1 MTQAAIHVSVRSAQ
15 RHQQNSHRR
24 VVTDHS
30 ESETASEQVKRIHA
44 ALQGGRALTVKRS
57 LHALNPAEIA
67 LLVESLPRNERGV
80 IWGMVDPEDRGEA
93 LLHLTEGVR
102 EDLVQHMDVA
112 DVVAAAK
119 GMPIDDLAD
128 FVENLPETVTQQVLR
143 AMDARDRDRLEQVLA
158 YEPDTAG
165 GLMSPDIVT
174 VRPDVTLDVVQRYL
188 RMRGRLWATTDMM
201 FVVDRYGRYLGSLP
215 LAKIVTREPESLVSA
230 VMDRAEPL
238 HVALSAREVA
248 QRFENLD
255 LISAPVVDDNN
266 HLVGRITI
274 DDVVDVIRKESEQR
288 LLSMAGLTT
297 DEDIFAPVAEA
308 SRRRAVWLGINLAT
322 AFLAAWVVGL
332 FEGAIEKVVALAV
345 LMPVVASMGGIGGS
359 QVLTL
364 MIRSLALG
372 QVGAA
377 NVGPLL
383 KKELQVA
390 AINGVLW
397 AVVVGA
403 VTLVWFKS
411 IGLAF
416 VIGIALLL
424 NQLNGT
430 LSGVYLPLF
439 LKKIGV
445 DPALAG
451 SVILTTFTDVGGFF
465 ALLGLGSLILL

>member
-1 MTQAAIHVSVRSAQ
+1 
-15 RHQQNSHRR
+15 
-24 VVTDHS
+24 VTDHS
-30 ESETASEQVKRIHA
+30 ESESASEQVKRIHA

-67 LLVESLPRNERGV
+67 LLVESLPRNERSV
-80 IWGMVDPEDRGEA
+80 VWAMVDPADRGEA

-102 EDLVQHMDVA
+102 QDLVRHMEVA
-112 DVVAAAK
+112 DLVAAAK

-143 AMDARDRDRLEQVLA
+143 AMDARDRDRLEQMLA

-174 VRPDVTLDVVQRYL
+174 VRPDVTLDVVHRYL

-230 VMDRAEPL
+230 VMDRADPL
-238 HVALSAREVA
+238 HVAQPAHEVA

-255 LISAPVVDDNN
+255 LISAPVVDDDH

-274 DDVVDVIRKESEQR
+274 DDVVDVIRKESEKR
-288 LLSMAGLTT
+288 LMNMAGLAQ
-297 DEDIFAPVAEA
+297 DEDIFAPVAQA
-308 SRRRAVWLGINLAT
+308 SRRRAVWLGINLVT
-322 AFLAAWVVGL
+322 AFMAAWVVGL

-377 NVGPLL
+377 NIGPLL

-397 AVVVGA
+397 AIVVGG
-403 VTLVWFKS
+403 VTFWWFGS
-411 IGLAF
+411 IGLSF
-416 VIGIALLL
+416 VIGVALLL

>member
-1 MTQAAIHVSVRSAQ
+1 M
-15 RHQQNSHRR
+15 
-24 VVTDHS
+24 TDHA
-30 ESETASEQVKRIHA
+30 ENETASDQVQRIHA
-44 ALQGGRALTVKRS
+44 ALEGGRALTVKRS
-57 LHALNPAEIA
+57 LHSLHPSEIA
-67 LLVESLPRNERGV
+67 LLVESLPRPERAV
-80 IWGMVDPEDRGEA
+80 IWNMVDPEDRGEA

-102 EDLVQHMDVA
+102 DDLMQHMEVA
-112 DVVAAAK
+112 DLVAAAK
-119 GMPIDDLAD
+119 GLPIDDLAD

-174 VRPDVTLDVVQRYL
+174 VRPDVTLDTVHRYL

-215 LAKIVTREPESLVSA
+215 LAKVLTREPEMLVHS
-230 VMDRAEPL
+230 VMDRAD
-238 HVALSAREVA
+238 ALRVTQPAREVA

-255 LISAPVVDDNN
+255 LISAPVVDENN
-266 HLVGRITI
+266 LLVGRITI
-274 DDVVDVIRKESEQR
+274 DDVVDVIRREAEHR
-288 LLSMAGLTT
+288 LMSMAGLKE

-308 SRRRAVWLGINLAT
+308 SRRRAVWLGINLVT
-322 AFLAAWVVGL
+322 AFMAAWVVGL
-332 FEGAIEKVVALAV
+332 FEAAIEQVVALAV
-345 LMPVVASMGGIGGS
+345 LMPIVASMGGIGGS

-372 QVGAA
+372 QLGAA
-377 NVGPLL
+377 NISALL

-390 AINGVLW
+390 LINGVLW
-397 AVVVGA
+397 AAVVGG
-403 VTLVWFKS
+403 VTIWWFHNWK
-411 IGLAF
+411 LAC
-416 VIGIALLL
+416 VIAIALLL

-430 LSGVYLPLF
+430 LSGVYLPLM
-439 LKKIGV
+439 LKKMGV

>member
-1 MTQAAIHVSVRSAQ
+1 M
-15 RHQQNSHRR
+15 
-24 VVTDHS
+24 TDHS
-30 ESETASEQVKRIHA
+30 ESESASEQVKRIHA

-67 LLVESLPRNERGV
+67 LLVESLPRNERSV
-80 IWGMVDPEDRGEA
+80 VWAMVDPADRGEA

-102 EDLVQHMDVA
+102 QDLVRHMEVA
-112 DVVAAAK
+112 DLVAAAK

-143 AMDARDRDRLEQVLA
+143 AMDARDRDRLEQMLA

-174 VRPDVTLDVVQRYL
+174 VRPDVTLDVVHRYL

-230 VMDRAEPL
+230 VMDRADPL
-238 HVALSAREVA
+238 HVAQPAHEVA

-255 LISAPVVDDNN
+255 LISAPVVDDDH

-274 DDVVDVIRKESEQR
+274 DDVVDVIRKESEKR
-288 LLSMAGLTT
+288 LMNMAGLAQ
-297 DEDIFAPVAEA
+297 DEDIFAPVAQA
-308 SRRRAVWLGINLAT
+308 SRRRAVWLGINLVT
-322 AFLAAWVVGL
+322 AFMAAWVVGL

-377 NVGPLL
+377 NIGPLL

-397 AVVVGA
+397 AIVVGG
-403 VTLVWFKS
+403 VTFWWFGS
-411 IGLAF
+411 IGLSF
-416 VIGIALLL
+416 VIGVALLL

>member
-1 MTQAAIHVSVRSAQ
+1 VH
-15 RHQQNSHRR
+15 
-24 VVTDHS
+24 
-30 ESETASEQVKRIHA
+30 
-44 ALQGGRALTVKRS
+44 
-57 LHALNPAEIA
+57 
-67 LLVESLPRNERGV
+67 
-80 IWGMVDPEDRGEA
+80 
-93 LLHLTEGVR
+93 
-102 EDLVQHMDVA
+102 
-112 DVVAAAK
+112 
-119 GMPIDDLAD
+119 
-128 FVENLPETVTQQVLR
+128 
-143 AMDARDRDRLEQVLA
+143 
-158 YEPDTAG
+158 
-165 GLMSPDIVT
+165 
-174 VRPDVTLDVVQRYL
+174 RYL

-215 LAKIVTREPESLVSA
+215 LAKIVTRDPESLVSA
-230 VMDRAEPL
+230 VMDRTEPL
-238 HVALSAREVA
+238 HVAQVSRDVA

-274 DDVVDVIRKESEQR
+274 DDVVDVIRSESEQR
-288 LLSMAGLTT
+288 LMNMAGLAQ
-297 DEDIFAPVAEA
+297 DEDIFAPVAQA

-322 AFLAAWVVGL
+322 AFLASWVVGM
-332 FEGAIEKVVALAV
+332 FEAAIEQVVALAV

-372 QVGAA
+372 QIGAA

-383 KKELQVA
+383 KKELQIA
-390 AINGVLW
+390 AINGALW
-397 AVVVGA
+397 AIVVGA
-403 VTLVWFKS
+403 VTFVWFDS

-416 VIGIALLL
+416 VIATALFL

-465 ALLGLGSLILL
+465 ALLGLGALVLT

>member
-1 MTQAAIHVSVRSAQ
+1 
-15 RHQQNSHRR
+15 
-24 VVTDHS
+24 VTDHS
-30 ESETASEQVKRIHA
+30 ESESASEQVKRIHA

-67 LLVESLPRNERGV
+67 LLVESLPRSERGV

-93 LLHLTEGVR
+93 LLHLTESVR

-143 AMDARDRDRLEQVLA
+143 AMDARDRDRLEQMLA

-174 VRPDVTLDVVQRYL
+174 VRPDVTLDTVHRYL

-215 LAKIVTREPESLVSA
+215 LAKIVTRDPESLVSA
-230 VMDRAEPL
+230 VMDRTEPL
-238 HVALSAREVA
+238 HVAQVSRDVA

-274 DDVVDVIRKESEQR
+274 DDVVDVIRSESEQR
-288 LLSMAGLTT
+288 LMNMAGLAQ
-297 DEDIFAPVAEA
+297 DEDIFAPVAQA

-322 AFLAAWVVGL
+322 AFLASWVVGM
-332 FEGAIEKVVALAV
+332 FEAAIEQVVALAV

-372 QVGAA
+372 QIGAA

-383 KKELQVA
+383 KKELQIA
-390 AINGVLW
+390 AINGALW
-397 AVVVGA
+397 AIVVGA
-403 VTLVWFKS
+403 VTFVWFDS

-416 VIGIALLL
+416 VIATALFL

-465 ALLGLGSLILL
+465 ALLGLGALVLT

>member
-1 MTQAAIHVSVRSAQ
+1 MTDHESQTASAQ
-15 RHQQNSHRR
+15 VQ
-24 VVTDHS
+24 
-30 ESETASEQVKRIHA
+30 RIHA
-44 ALQGGRALTVKRS
+44 ALEGGRALTVKRS
-57 LHALNPAEIA
+57 LHSLHPSEIA
-67 LLVESLPRNERGV
+67 LLVESLPRNERMV
-80 IWGMVDPEDRGEA
+80 IWNMVDPDDRGA
-93 LLHLTEGVR
+93 AMLHLTEGVR
-102 EDLVQHMDVA
+102 DDLMQHMDVA
-112 DVVAAAK
+112 DLVAMAK
-119 GMPIDDLAD
+119 GLPIDDLAD

-215 LAKIVTREPESLVSA
+215 LAKVLTRDPEMLVNA
-230 VMDRAEPL
+230 VMDRVDPL
-238 HVALSAREVA
+238 HVAQPSREVA

-255 LISAPVVDDNN
+255 LISAPVVDESNL
-266 HLVGRITI
+266 LVGRITI
-274 DDVVDVIRKESEQR
+274 DDVVDVIRRESEHR
-288 LLSMAGLTT
+288 LMSMAGLKE

-308 SRRRAVWLGINLAT
+308 ARRRAIWLGINLIT
-322 AFLAAWVVGL
+322 AFMASFVVGV

-345 LMPVVASMGGIGGS
+345 LMPIVASMGGIGGS

-372 QVGAA
+372 QIGSA
-377 NVGPLL
+377 NIAPLV

-390 AINGVLW
+390 LINGVLW
-397 AVVVGA
+397 AVVVGGVTIWWFDNWKLAIVIA
-403 VTLVWFKS
+403 V
-411 IGLAF
+411 
-416 VIGIALLL
+416 ALLL

-465 ALLGLGSLILL
+465 ALLGLGSLFLL

>member
-1 MTQAAIHVSVRSAQ
+1 M
-15 RHQQNSHRR
+15 
-24 VVTDHS
+24 TDHS
-30 ESETASEQVKRIHA
+30 ESASASEQVKRIHA
-44 ALQGGRALTVKRS
+44 ALEGGRALTVKRS
-57 LHALNPAEIA
+57 LHSLHPSEIA
-67 LLVESLPRNERGV
+67 LLVESLPRSERAL
-80 IWGMVDPEDRGEA
+80 IWNMVDPEDRGEA
-93 LLHLTEGVR
+93 LLHLPEGVR
-102 EDLVQHMDVA
+102 EDVVQHMDVA
-112 DVVAAAK
+112 DLVAAAK

-174 VRPDVTLDVVQRYL
+174 VRPDVNLDTVHRYL

-230 VMDRAEPL
+230 VMDRTDPL
-238 HVALSAREVA
+238 RVTQPAREVA
-248 QRFENLD
+248 QRFQNLD
-255 LISAPVVDDNN
+255 LISAPVIDENN
-266 HLVGRITI
+266 LLVGRITI
-274 DDVVDVIRKESEQR
+274 DDVVDVIRRESEHR
-288 LLSMAGLTT
+288 LMSMAGLKE

-308 SRRRAVWLGINLAT
+308 SRRRAVWLGINLMT
-322 AFLAAWVVGL
+322 AFMAAWVVGL
-332 FEGAIEKVVALAV
+332 FEAAIEQVVALAV

-372 QVGAA
+372 QIGAA
-377 NVGPLL
+377 NIRPLL

-390 AINGVLW
+390 MINGVLW
-397 AVVVGA
+397 SIVVAG
-403 VTLVWFKS
+403 VTIWWFNNWKLALV
-411 IGLAF
+411 IAA
-416 VIGIALLL
+416 ALLL

-465 ALLGLGSLILL
+465 ALLGLGSLFLL

>member
-1 MTQAAIHVSVRSAQ
+1 M
-15 RHQQNSHRR
+15 
-24 VVTDHS
+24 TDHS

-57 LHALNPAEIA
+57 LHALHPSEIA
-67 LLVESLPRNERGV
+67 LLVESLPRNERMV
-80 IWGMVDPEDRGEA
+80 IWNMVDPEDRGEA

-112 DVVAAAK
+112 DLVAAAK
-119 GMPIDDLAD
+119 GLPIDDLAD

-143 AMDARDRDRLEQVLA
+143 AMDARDRDRLEQMLA

-174 VRPDVTLDVVQRYL
+174 VRPDVTLDTVQRYL

-201 FVVDRYGRYLGSLP
+201 FVVDRYGRYLGTLP
-215 LAKIVTREPESLVSA
+215 LAKIVTRDPEMLVST
-230 VMDRAEPL
+230 VMDRTDPL
-238 HVALSAREVA
+238 RATQPASEVA

-255 LISAPVVDDNN
+255 LISAPVVDENA
-266 HLVGRITI
+266 HLLGRITI
-274 DDVVDVIRKESEQR
+274 DDVVDVIRKQSEQR
-288 LLSMAGLTT
+288 LLNMAGLSQ

-322 AFLAAWVVGL
+322 AFLASWVVGM
-332 FEGAIEKVVALAV
+332 FEAAIEQVVALAV
-345 LMPVVASMGGIGGS
+345 LMPIVASMGGIGGS

-372 QVGAA
+372 QIGAA
-377 NVGPLL
+377 NVSALL

-390 AINGVLW
+390 LINGVLW
-397 AVVVGA
+397 AIVVGA
-403 VTLVWFKS
+403 VTLVWFHS

-416 VIGIALLL
+416 VIATALLL
-424 NQLNGT
+424 NQLNGC

-465 ALLGLGSLILL
+465 ALLGLGSIILL

>member
-1 MTQAAIHVSVRSAQ
+1 M
-15 RHQQNSHRR
+15 
-24 VVTDHS
+24 TDHA

-57 LHALNPAEIA
+57 LHALHPAEIA
-67 LLVESLPRNERGV
+67 LLIESLPRTERSV
-80 IWGMVDPEDRGEA
+80 IWGMVDAEDRGEA
-93 LLHLTEGVR
+93 LVHLPEGVR
-102 EDLVQHMDVA
+102 EDLVQHMEVA
-112 DVVAAAK
+112 DLVAAAK
-119 GMPIDDLAD
+119 GLPIDDLAD

-165 GLMSPDIVT
+165 GMMSVDTVT
-174 VRPDVTLDVVQRYL
+174 VRPDVTLDTVHRYL

-215 LAKIVTREPESLVSA
+215 LAKIVTRDPELLVHT
-230 VMDRAEPL
+230 VMDHLEPL
-238 HVALSAREVA
+238 HVTQPAHEVA
-248 QRFENLD
+248 QRFENFD
-255 LISAPVVDDNN
+255 LISAPVVDENN

-274 DDVVDVIRKESEQR
+274 DDVVDVIRRESEHR
-288 LLSMAGLTT
+288 LMSMAGLKE
-297 DEDIFAPVAEA
+297 DEDIFAPVAQA
-308 SRRRAVWLGINLAT
+308 SRRRAVWLGINLVT
-322 AFLAAWVVGL
+322 AFIAAWVVGL
-332 FEGAIEKVVALAV
+332 FEAAIEQVVALAV
-345 LMPVVASMGGIGGS
+345 LMPIVASMGGIGGS

-372 QVGAA
+372 QIGAA
-377 NVGPLL
+377 NVRALL
-383 KKELQVA
+383 RKELQVA
-390 AINGVLW
+390 LINGGLW
-397 AVVVGA
+397 ALVVGA
-403 VTLVWFKS
+403 VTVLWFGNW
-411 IGLAF
+411 GLGA
-416 VIGIALLL
+416 VIAVALLL
-424 NQLNGT
+424 NQLNGA